1 MTIGSQDEA
10 LKREIKRII
19 IAASE
24 REIPIESIGDDD
36 SLIGADTI
44 WTFDSLDALQIAV
57 AIGKRFNVRIRDSKH
72 ARIVMRS
79 VNTLADFIQ
88 AG

>member
-1 MTIGSQDEA
+1 MAIGSQDPA
-10 LKREIKRII
+10 LKAEIKRII
-19 IAASE
+19 VAASE
-24 REIPIESIGDDD
+24 RELPPSSIGDDD
-36 SLIGADTI
+36 TLIGADSMLG
-44 WTFDSLDALQIAV
+44 FDSLDALQIAV

-88 AG
+88 PT